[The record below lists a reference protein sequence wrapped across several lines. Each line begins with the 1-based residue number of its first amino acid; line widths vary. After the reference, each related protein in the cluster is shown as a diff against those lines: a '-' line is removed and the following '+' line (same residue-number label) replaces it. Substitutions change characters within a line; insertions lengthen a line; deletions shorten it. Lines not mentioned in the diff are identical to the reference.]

1 MQSYFNW
8 KVTGVAI
15 TCSDKRHHIPVH
27 ILDEGNV
34 LSWDFKHKIDDL
46 KIVSNR
52 YTAKKQ
58 LYTHEE
64 SMVIEPSN
72 LDQNHESLGHKTN
85 EGAQEYKSHVI

>member
-34 LSWDFKHKIDDL
+34 LSWDFEVKREK
-46 KIVSNR
+46 
-52 YTAKKQ
+52 
-58 LYTHEE
+58 
-64 SMVIEPSN
+64 
-72 LDQNHESLGHKTN
+72 KTN
-85 EGAQEYKSHVI
+85 KWFNYLQMKKLPTVFGVRWIQDSQSAACDSLQLVRQKVGSIV

>member
-1 MQSYFNW
+1 MCA
-8 KVTGVAI
+8 TGSSISAS
-15 TCSDKRHHIPVH
+15 TWLHT
-27 ILDEGNV
+27 V
-34 LSWDFKHKIDDL
+34 LCHQWYMCNGTDKHKIDDL

>member
-34 LSWDFKHKIDDL
+34 LSWDFVLFQDPPHDK
-46 KIVSNR
+46 
-52 YTAKKQ
+52 
-58 LYTHEE
+58 
-64 SMVIEPSN
+64 
-72 LDQNHESLGHKTN
+72 
-85 EGAQEYKSHVI
+85 